1 MTRSRFA
8 RFVLLIM
15 VLLPVFGSSATAD
28 AQTKERFVVDT
39 GIFALLSTHELRI
52 TVATASVSDTTTV
65 AFRRL
70 RYSDVTCNSNAVC
83 VHEIGSDDS
92 FAPVTIAPGEAASHR
107 VSGLAPYP
115 GVRVMVLTNNRD
127 VRVTAQLINQSTG
140 EIVAIWV
147 PQGSPVVASKP

>member
-1 MTRSRFA
+1 MTRHRRF
-8 RFVLLIM
+8 RFVLFISILLS
-15 VLLPVFGSSATAD
+15 VLVLATNAQ

-39 GIFALLSTHELRI
+39 GIIALPSTHELRI
-52 TVATASVSDTTTV
+52 TVATASVSDTMT
-65 AFRRL
+65 AGFRRL

-83 VHEIGSDDS
+83 VHEIGLDDS
-92 FAPVTIAPGEAASHR
+92 FAPVTIAQGEAASFR

-140 EIVAIWV
+140 EIVTIWV
-147 PQGSPVVASKP
+147 PQGSPVVAKP

>member
-1 MTRSRFA
+1 MKRQLTFMLSILVL
-8 RFVLLIM
+8 FVLW
-15 VLLPVFGSSATAD
+15 GSSVTAH

-52 TVATASVSDTTTV
+52 TVATASVNDTTIV

-70 RYSDVTCNSNAVC
+70 RYSDVACNSNAVC
-83 VHEIGSDDS
+83 VHEIGLDDS
-92 FAPVTIAPGEAASHR
+92 FTPVTIAPGEAASYR

-115 GVRVMVLTNNRD
+115 GVRVMVQSNNRD

>member
-1 MTRSRFA
+1 MNRQRAFPFMLSIL
-8 RFVLLIM
+8 VLL
-15 VLLPVFGSSATAD
+15 VLWGSSATVH

-39 GIFALLSTHELRI
+39 GIFALPSTHELRI
-52 TVATASVSDTTTV
+52 TAATASVNDTMTV

-92 FAPVTIAPGEAASHR
+92 FAPVTIAQGEAASHR

-115 GVRVMVLTNNRD
+115 GARVIVLTNNRD

-140 EIVAIWV
+140 KIVTIWV
-147 PQGSPVVASKP
+147 PQGSPVVAKP